1 MDVSAL
7 TTAIAT
13 VGFPIVACA
22 ALFWQNWK
30 VNENHKK
37 EMEKITEA
45 VNNNTIAITNLSN
58 RINNFGGK
66 NDE

>member
-1 MDVSAL
+1 MDANTI

-13 VGFPIVACA
+13 LGFPIVACA

-30 VNENHKK
+30 QNENHRK

-45 VNNNTIAITNLSN
+45 VNNNTEAIRNLTFKLDG
-58 RINNFGGK
+58 R
-66 NDE
+66 

>member
-30 VNENHKK
+30 MNENHKK

-58 RINNFGGK
+58 KINSIGGK

>member
-1 MDVSAL
+1 MDANAI

-30 VNENHKK
+30 MNENHKK

-45 VNNNTIAITNLSN
+45 VNNNTVAITNLAEK
-58 RINNFGGK
+58 INMLERK
-66 NDE
+66 

>member
-1 MDVSAL
+1 MDVNSI

-30 VNENHKK
+30 MNENHRK

-45 VNNNTIAITNLSN
+45 VNNNTEAIRNLTFKLDG
-58 RINNFGGK
+58 RLNNG
-66 NDE
+66 